1 MNTSKRYSDG
11 LSSVRLINLLCRP
24 ALCLIVFLMCFS
36 VAAHAQSENDNEI
49 VQTLASELTSKS
61 KTERIA
67 AFDKLA
73 ASSASRKSI
82 WLQSILDGDLYVLKS
97 TDDVVI
103 ATKSG
108 KLYSLLKATDGSE
121 LGTEKKRGLRKVRV
135 DNSMRTYL
143 RSLIGTLALENSDA
157 EQRLAAVNALVG
169 NADTGTVERVRGLKQ
184 TETDADVGEAMDL
197 LIAIHDLESGT
208 EEQQVQAFNY
218 VDGSLN
224 IDVINSLRRLS
235 TDSENEIVAVRAGE
249 LLAVAEAR
257 KVWYAR
263 AETLFFGISLGSVL
277 VVAAIGL
284 AITFGVMGVI
294 NMAHGE
300 LIMLGA
306 YTTYFIQQLFPA
318 AINYSL
324 IIAVPA
330 AFLVSGTVGIIIER
344 TVIRHLY
351 GRALETLLATFG
363 ISLILQQAVR
373 TFVSSQN
380 VAVINP
386 TWMSGSWV
394 VNPALSLTLNRMVII
409 AFCLVV
415 FAALLFV
422 FTRTGFG
429 LQMRAVAQNR
439 QMARAM
445 GIRSARVDAMTFG
458 LGSGIAGIAGVALSQ
473 LGNVGPN
480 LGQGYIIDSFMVV
493 VFGGVGNLWGT
504 LLAGMSLGIG
514 NKIIEPW
521 AGAVLAKI
529 IVLVFIILFIQKR
542 PRGMF
547 PQRGRAV
554 ES

>member
-1 MNTSKRYSDG
+1 MKIFLLVLFSLFTTGVFASDD
-11 LSSVRLINLLCRP
+11 
-24 ALCLIVFLMCFS
+24 
-36 VAAHAQSENDNEI
+36 NDI
-49 VQTLASELTSKS
+49 IQTLAPELLSKS
-61 KTERIA
+61 KAQRIDAINAIA
-67 AFDKLA
+67 A
-73 ASSASRKSI
+73 SGASRKGE
-82 WLQSILDGDLYVLKS
+82 WLQAILDGDLYQLKS
-97 TDDVVI
+97 TDDMVL
-103 ATKSG
+103 ASRKG
-108 KLYSLLKATDGSE
+108 KEYVLLKASDGME
-121 LGTEKKRGLRKVRV
+121 LGTEKKRGLRKVKI
-135 DNSMRTYL
+135 DNAMRSHL
-143 RSLIGTLALENSDA
+143 RSLIGSLALESANPT
-157 EQRLAAVNALVG
+157 ERLQAVNSLLGKVDGSNIDRIRELAKNETNKDV
-169 NADTGTVERVRGLKQ
+169 ASAMGLS
-184 TETDADVGEAMDL
+184 
-197 LIAIHDLESGT
+197 IAVHDLESGT
-208 EEQQVQAFNY
+208 SEQQAQAFDF
-218 VDGSLN
+218 VDGRLDN
-224 IDVINSLRRLS
+224 EVVNTLRRLAD
-235 TDSENEIVAVRAGE
+235 TSENELVANRASE
-249 LLAVAEAR
+249 LLQSAETSR
-257 KVWYAR
+257 RWYAR
-263 AETLFFGISLGSVL
+263 VETLFFGLSLGSVL

-306 YTTYFIQQLFPA
+306 YTTYFIQLLLPD

-324 IIAVPA
+324 ILAVPA
-330 AFLVSGTVGIIIER
+330 AFMVSGTVGIIIER

-386 TWMSGSWV
+386 TWMTGSWMI
-394 VNPALSLTLNRMVII
+394 NPALSLTLNRLII
-409 AFCLVV
+409 IGFCLLV
-415 FAALLFV
+415 FAILLFV

-445 GIRSARVDAMTFG
+445 GIRSARVDSLTFG
-458 LGSGIAGIAGVALSQ
+458 LGSGVAGIAGVALSQ

-480 LGQGYIIDSFMVV
+480 LGQSYIIDSFMVV

-504 LLAGMSLGIG
+504 LVAGMTLGIG
-514 NKIIEPW
+514 NKLIEPW

-529 IVLVFIILFIQKR
+529 MLLVFIILFIQKR
-542 PRGMF
+542 PRGLF